1 MPVASRRDFIIPNVV
16 KNLPTLPVSMVLG
29 KISVN
34 LRFQD
39 HPSASLEYEA
49 IHQNDIGKYERAYNP
64 KNQSRISLYGIPF
77 RVRRDGGYSY
87 SREEYVY
94 KGNTYIDIY
103 RVKVELEGFWKELCQ
118 RKIKLSAI
126 APNRKTINI
135 FQLASK
141 VGVSYSGISFDI
153 PVENND
159 QSLSLNDVLPQYA
172 LINGCYLSYSNSSVT
187 MQPLDS
193 TRSWNFSNLQI
204 IEDGSNVLGSPD
216 YYNESEI
223 TFGDFSEKTS
233 YYLIEPIA
241 QFQQKDPVVK
251 VEVEEDDNIFEPPLN
266 TYVLRGLDSNHDQSG
281 PKKVRKTTTTIDG
294 KPSSE
299 ITEIWGFA
307 YNWEDCDNLDQPFLI
322 SNPKQFWRQ
331 IEYEKREYLY
341 ERIPSEPI
349 GLSTQDPQGKETRL
363 IIHPDYIDYVT
374 LHLGLQPTISINSQ
388 VEYLTSVVTSGWT
401 YTRPCGE
408 PDPNGDYCIA
418 SLNSPFYE
426 LMKFRK
432 INRADQIKYYLIPL
446 RTDYGEQSLG
456 SPVDVE
462 WTDWNAISPELRARI
477 INQAG
482 TIQYGEIGLSNN
494 RIGLIK
500 PNLNYVEPML
510 VWVESRQGSSFAA
523 FPHPENDPKNGVYK
537 EPFITGEESYYQ
549 DIWTKVDEE
558 KCRQKIVEFS
568 AQDYG
573 FSSLSEKIKYRRI
586 IGKPPEAQYRQKTW
600 ENVGQE
606 KRDPFLS
613 VTSAERTRYFLF
625 SDSIPTNSEITEA
638 LNFPLAKNIAEAM
651 LAAKTQL
658 RINSFQ
664 GSTTKSATISWFFPQ
679 IREGDSATFG
689 KDRFSSYGRWRV
701 LSASFT
707 LDYQGIN
714 QNHHGI
720 IATCSGTQL
729 SCGMD
734 TLRSVRVEKREE
746 PSLPPD
752 GSKQGQDPKIATS
765 RKNAATLG
773 GILPTA
779 PGRRMN

>member
-1 MPVASRRDFIIPNVV
+1 MS
-16 KNLPTLPVSMVLG
+16 
-29 KISVN
+29 
-34 LRFQD
+34 
-39 HPSASLEYEA
+39 
-49 IHQNDIGKYERAYNP
+49 
-64 KNQSRISLYGIPF
+64 
-77 RVRRDGGYSY
+77 
-87 SREEYVY
+87 
-94 KGNTYIDIY
+94 
-103 RVKVELEGFWKELCQ
+103 
-118 RKIKLSAI
+118 
-126 APNRKTINI
+126 
-135 FQLASK
+135 
-141 VGVSYSGISFDI
+141 
-153 PVENND
+153 
-159 QSLSLNDVLPQYA
+159 
-172 LINGCYLSYSNSSVT
+172 
-187 MQPLDS
+187 
-193 TRSWNFSNLQI
+193 
-204 IEDGSNVLGSPD
+204 
-216 YYNESEI
+216 
-223 TFGDFSEKTS
+223 
-233 YYLIEPIA
+233 
-241 QFQQKDPVVK
+241 
-251 VEVEEDDNIFEPPLN
+251 
-266 TYVLRGLDSNHDQSG
+266 
-281 PKKVRKTTTTIDG
+281 
-294 KPSSE
+294 
-299 ITEIWGFA
+299 
-307 YNWEDCDNLDQPFLI
+307 
-322 SNPKQFWRQ
+322 
-331 IEYEKREYLY
+331 
-341 ERIPSEPI
+341 
-349 GLSTQDPQGKETRL
+349 
-363 IIHPDYIDYVT
+363 

-408 PDPNGDYCIA
+408 PDPNGDYCVEK
-418 SLNSPFYE
+418 LGSPFYE

-432 INRADQIKYYLIPL
+432 INRADQIKYYLIPM

-456 SPVDVE
+456 SPVEVE
-462 WTDWNAISPELRARI
+462 WTDWNSISPELRARI
-477 INQAG
+477 TSQAG
-482 TIQYGEIGLSNN
+482 IIQYGEIGASNN

-523 FPHPENDPKNGVYK
+523 FPHPYNDPQNGVYK
-537 EPFITGEESYYQ
+537 EPLITGEESYYQ
-549 DIWTKVDEE
+549 DIWTKVDDE

-568 AQDYG
+568 AHDYG

-600 ENVGQE
+600 ENVAQG
-606 KRDPFLS
+606 KTDPFLS
-613 VTSAERTRYFLF
+613 VTSSEKTRYFLY
-625 SDSIPTNSEITEA
+625 SDSIPTNPEITES

-752 GSKQGQDPKIATS
+752 GSKQGQDPKIVTS
-765 RKNAATLG
+765 RKNVATLG